1 MQALML
7 VAGMGKRL
15 DKYTKDNT
23 KCMLP
28 VNGIRL
34 IDRVIEII
42 EIKRKQVS
50 FGFNL

>member
-7 VAGMGKRL
+7 AAGISKRL
-15 DKYTKDNT
+15 GKYTKGNI
-23 KCMLP
+23 KCMVP

-42 EIKRKQVS
+42 EIKKEAS
-50 FGFNL
+50 KFWI